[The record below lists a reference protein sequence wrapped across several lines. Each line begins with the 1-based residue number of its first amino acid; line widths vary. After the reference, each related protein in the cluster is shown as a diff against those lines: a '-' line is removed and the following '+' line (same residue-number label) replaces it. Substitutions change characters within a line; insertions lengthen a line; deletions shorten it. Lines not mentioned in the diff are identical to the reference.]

1 VVHGERTQ
9 QAAIFIPFPAQA
21 VQPSMLIAQF
31 FGQLAV
37 KMPGS
42 VKAMKFP
49 VHLPDFPVD
58 SPVAVIK
65 PLYAKLRHVRKLTVL
80 PAVLP
85 SGVGTGDS
93 FSLVFVL

>member
-1 VVHGERTQ
+1 
-9 QAAIFIPFPAQA
+9 
-21 VQPSMLIAQF
+21 
-31 FGQLAV
+31 
-37 KMPGS
+37 
-42 VKAMKFP
+42 MKFP

-65 PLYAKLRHVRKLTVL
+65 PLYAKLRHFGKLTVL

-93 FSLVFVL
+93 FNLLFVL